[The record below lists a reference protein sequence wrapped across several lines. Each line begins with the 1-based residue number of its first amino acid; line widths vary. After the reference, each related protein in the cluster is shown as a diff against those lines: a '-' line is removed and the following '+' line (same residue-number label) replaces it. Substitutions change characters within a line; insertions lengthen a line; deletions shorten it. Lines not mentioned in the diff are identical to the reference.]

1 MRASVITSLG
11 LGWLLGAVLA
21 QQVSALWTWPCL
33 LGWAAGCVLAWGL
46 RGRFHGLALTLVAL
60 VVSMLWAHAVAGWQL
75 QKRLPASLEGLDLKL
90 IGVVVRM
97 PQQFAQGQGIVL
109 RVEQCEPLGPEPVQA
124 ACPVGGLV
132 RVNWSYGVFGFTES
146 AIQEDA
152 RAERATTLAPR
163 VMVHAAERWE
173 FVVRM
178 KRPRASFNPGLYD
191 QEQRWLEDGIGAI
204 ASVRR
209 SQAVRQEGWIPHPG
223 AWVERLREWLCAE
236 VREALV
242 QQGWGSRDA
251 HNLVL
256 ALAMGEQGAL
266 DSLWWERF
274 NRTGIAHLMSISG
287 LHVTLLAGM
296 VAALVRWLWR
306 HRMGPKWQGLGLAGW
321 LPARHA
327 AWSVAMVVSF
337 AYSLLA
343 GWGIPAQRTCWM
355 ILVVGL
361 ASMTARRISMSQSL
375 LLAGMVVLILDP
387 WASLSP
393 GFWLSFVGV
402 AVLVW
407 QGQTSQLEATANETA
422 LVARAVIALRQH
434 TLELLRTQWAA
445 TLGLLPLCA
454 WFFASVSLVG
464 PLLNLIAVPWIS
476 ALVTPLALMGTLL
489 HSLGL
494 PGQWLLGLAAAL
506 SDPLLQL
513 TLWCDQ
519 VSWAS
524 WVTSRP
530 HPLVIVLAL
539 AGCSISLAPARWPGQ
554 RWSLLALLPLLIA
567 AKPWDDSVALKL
579 TALDIGQGMAVVV
592 ETPAHALLYDTGPSI
607 GGAADAGQK
616 IVAPWLRAQGL
627 PHLGAMIVSHQDL
640 DHSGGALSILR
651 QIKVDWVASSLRQDH
666 PIVAQSPRHFG
677 CQRAEKWLWGDVG
690 FEWLHPDLNEAPP
703 RKSPSNG
710 RSCVLKI
717 TAGGRTVLLAGDIE
731 APQEAALVKLYGEAL
746 QADILLAPHH
756 GSNTSSTEAF
766 LDAVAP
772 RMAIFQVGYR
782 NRYRHPSARVLAR
795 YNARDIE
802 VLRSDATGSLVI
814 RITRAGEL
822 QVEKAR
828 EASRRYWHIDL

>member
-1 MRASVITSLG
+1 MRATVITPLG

-21 QQVSALWTWPCL
+21 QQVSALWTWSSL
-33 LGWAAGCVLAWGL
+33 LGWGVGCGLAWGL
-46 RGRFHGLALTLVAL
+46 RRRFRGLALALVA
-60 VVSMLWAHAVAGWQL
+60 VVISMIWAHAVAWWQL
-75 QKRLPASLEGLDLKL
+75 QKRLPASLEGLDMKL

-109 RVEQCEPLGPEPVQA
+109 RVEHCAPIEPDASQP
-124 ACPVGGLV
+124 ACPVDGLV
-132 RVNWSYGVFGFTES
+132 RINWSYGVFGFTES
-146 AIQEDA
+146 TGQEDA
-152 RAERATTLAPR
+152 RTERATALAAR

-209 SQAVRQEGWIPHPG
+209 SQAVRHEGWILYPG
-223 AWVERLREWLCAE
+223 AWVERLRELLCEE
-236 VREALV
+236 VREALA
-242 QQGWGSRDA
+242 QQGWGSTDS

-256 ALAMGEQGAL
+256 ALALGEQGAL

-296 VAALVRWLWR
+296 VAAIVRWLWK
-306 HRMGPKWQGLGLAGW
+306 HRAGPKWQGLGLAGW

-327 AWSVAMVVSF
+327 AWTVAMAVSF

-361 ASMTARRISMSQSL
+361 ASMTARHISMVQSL
-375 LLAGMVVLILDP
+375 LLAGMVVLIMDP

-407 QGQTSQLEATANETA
+407 QGQSSSLETHHEVPTRLARVANA
-422 LVARAVIALRQH
+422 MQRH
-434 TLELLRTQWAA
+434 TRELLHTQWAA

-476 ALVTPLALMGTLL
+476 ALVTPLALVGTLL

-494 PGQWLLGLAAAL
+494 PGQWLLGLAAVL

-524 WVTSRP
+524 WVTARP
-530 HPLVIVLAL
+530 HPLVIGLAL
-539 AGCSISLAPARWPGQ
+539 AGCILSLAPSRWPGQ

-567 AKPWDDSVALKL
+567 AKPWDDSLALKL

-592 ETPAHALLYDTGPSI
+592 ETPEHALLYDTGPSI
-607 GGAADAGQK
+607 GGAADAGQR

-666 PIVAQSPRHFG
+666 PIVAQSPRHVG
-677 CQRAEKWLWGDVG
+677 CQRTEQWRWGEVA
-690 FEWLHPDLNEAPP
+690 FEWLHPDLNEPPP

-717 TAGGRTVLLAGDIE
+717 TAAGKTILLAGDIE

-746 QADILLAPHH
+746 KADILLAPHH
-756 GSNTSSTEAF
+756 GSNTSSTEVF

-772 RMAIFQVGYR
+772 SMAIFQVGYR

-795 YNARDIE
+795 YSVRAIE

-828 EASRRYWHIDL
+828 EAYRRYWHIDL